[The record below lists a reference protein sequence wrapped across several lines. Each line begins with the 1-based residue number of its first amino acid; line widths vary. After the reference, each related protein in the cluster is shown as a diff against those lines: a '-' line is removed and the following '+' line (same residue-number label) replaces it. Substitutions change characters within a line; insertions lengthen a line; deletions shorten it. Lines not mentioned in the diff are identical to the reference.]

1 MKQQLVSIQKSLSTH
16 CGFDLC
22 PKKFKYL
29 ANPALLDK
37 VFSNQIPR
45 IESTVETK
53 RPRHL
58 EVMDSMY
65 TTECS
70 ICKEEFLLPVENPM
84 CTSCRRVY
92 Q

>member
-1 MKQQLVSIQKSLSTH
+1 MKQQLVSIQKPQFTH

-22 PKKFKYL
+22 PKKYKYL

-37 VFSNQIPR
+37 VFSNQILR
-45 IESTVETK
+45 TEKIIEVN
-53 RPRHL
+53 RPWYL
-58 EVMDSMY
+58 DENDSMH
-65 TTECS
+65 TTQCS
-70 ICKEEFLLPVENPM
+70 ICNKEYLLRIENPV